1 MGVHDRD
8 YYREDDEPGQR
19 IGPPTVL
26 VSLIILNAVLF
37 ALNFLLSNETDPNE
51 LTDALALYSDSF
63 VRPWKLYGLFT
74 SGFVHDP
81 KLILHILFNMY
92 ILYMF
97 GRDVQQRFGQ
107 PVFLGFYLC
116 AIVVASLAWL
126 TWKAVMGE
134 INASAVGASG
144 GVVAVTVAYC
154 TLWPNR
160 QLSFFGLV
168 SFPAWA
174 YGGILVALDLLNA
187 LRDETQIGEVS
198 RIAWQAHVG
207 GAAFGFAFAKLSPRF
222 VPELQRALS
231 FSPRRWWRSRKLRV
245 YQEQESRA
253 ERDFESLER
262 QADATL
268 AKLKEF
274 GESSLTPRERKILED
289 YSRHVRQRR
298 R

>member
-8 YYREDDEPGQR
+8 YYREDDERGAR

-26 VSLIILNAVLF
+26 VSLIVVNCVLF
-37 ALNFLLSNETDPNE
+37 ALNFLLTNRTDE
-51 LTDALALYSDSF
+51 LTEALVLSSDAFSH
-63 VRPWKLYGLFT
+63 PWKLYGLLT
-74 SGFVHDP
+74 YGFVHDP
-81 KLILHILFNMY
+81 DSILHILFNMY

-97 GRDVQQRFGQ
+97 GREVQDRFGQ
-107 PVFLGFYLC
+107 PVFLGFYLT
-116 AIVVASLAWL
+116 AIVFSGFAWLAWNV
-126 TWKAVMGE
+126 AMGDLR
-134 INASAVGASG
+134 ASALGASG
-144 GVVAVTVAYC
+144 AVVATAVAFC

-160 QLSFFGLV
+160 QLSFFGLF
-168 SFPAWA
+168 SFPAWV

-187 LRDETQIGEVS
+187 ISDKSETMG
-198 RIAWQAHVG
+198 RIAWQAHLG
-207 GAAFGFAFAKLSPRF
+207 GAAFGFAFAMLSPRF
-222 VPELQRALS
+222 VPELQRALR
-231 FSPRRWWRSRKLRV
+231 FSPARWWRSRKLRV
-245 YQEQESRA
+245 YQEQENRA
-253 ERDFESLER
+253 ERDFEALER

>member
-8 YYREDDEPGQR
+8 YYREDDERGQR

-26 VSLIILNAVLF
+26 VALIVVNVAVYV
-37 ALNFLLSNETDPNE
+37 LNFLLTNQTNE
-51 LTDALALYSDSF
+51 LNDALALQGDAFSQ
-63 VRPWKLYGLFT
+63 PWKLYGLLT
-74 SGFVHDP
+74 YGFVHSTQGDAA
-81 KLILHILFNMY
+81 ILHILFNMY

-97 GRDVQQRFGQ
+97 GRDVQRRFSQ
-107 PVFLGFYLC
+107 PVFLGFYLA
-116 AIVVASLAWL
+116 AIFLSGLAWL
-126 TWKAVMGE
+126 GWTTAFGDLRS
-134 INASAVGASG
+134 SAIGASG
-144 GVVAVTVAYC
+144 GVVAVAVAYC

-160 QLSFFGLV
+160 QLSFFGLFN
-168 SFPAWA
+168 FPAWA
-174 YGGILVALDLLNA
+174 YAGVLVGLDLMNA
-187 LRDETQIGEVS
+187 LSDKSEVMG
-198 RIAWQAHVG
+198 RIAWQAHLG
-207 GAAFGFAFAKLSPRF
+207 GAAFGFAFAILSPRF
-222 VPELQRALS
+222 LPELQRALS

-245 YQEQESRA
+245 YQEQENKA
-253 ERDFESLER
+253 ERDFEALER